1 MKRQK
6 TETRVY
12 PLVNGVLLVNGCTGK
27 IQKDK
32 RTAREVNI
40 FYGNDGR
47 FIAVNHEKVVY
58 GVDEK
63 VLGELDTDDRA
74 RGELEFISEEED
86 STQRA
91 HYVDSF
97 CDVRAERSLQI
108 QYALKEAEKPEEI
121 KAKDLLQLQEV
132 SDIVNGKPKGR
143 MLEERFN
150 EKSLPRGMRIRNRL
164 YLK

>member
-74 RGELEFISEEED
+74 RGELEFISEEE
-86 STQRA
+86 
-91 HYVDSF
+91 
-97 CDVRAERSLQI
+97 
-108 QYALKEAEKPEEI
+108 
-121 KAKDLLQLQEV
+121 V